1 MTGGTSVRVGADL
14 AGVQQVADSVA
25 RFGDRYLRRVYTEHE
40 IACCPGLPSVAAAG
54 LAARFAAKEATLK
67 VLRPVDYQPD
77 WRSIEVQRH
86 AAGWCAIS
94 LSGHAAALADRAGI
108 AELAVSLS
116 HEGGMAAAVVVA
128 LCREPTTSIEGARI
142 EPDGSITHGVH

>member
-1 MTGGTSVRVGADL
+1 MTGATSVRVGADL

-40 IACCPGLPSVAAAG
+40 IACCAGLPELAAAG

-77 WRSIEVQRH
+77 WRSIEVQRQDG
-86 AAGWCAIS
+86 GWCAMA
-94 LSGHAAALADRAGI
+94 LSGHAAALAAQAGI
-108 AELAVSLS
+108 SELAVSLS
-116 HEGGMAAAVVVA
+116 HEEGMAAAVVVA
-128 LCREPTTSIEGARI
+128 LCREPGPTVEHSRA
-142 EPDGSITHGVH
+142 EPDGPITHGAR

>member
-1 MTGGTSVRVGADL
+1 MGADL